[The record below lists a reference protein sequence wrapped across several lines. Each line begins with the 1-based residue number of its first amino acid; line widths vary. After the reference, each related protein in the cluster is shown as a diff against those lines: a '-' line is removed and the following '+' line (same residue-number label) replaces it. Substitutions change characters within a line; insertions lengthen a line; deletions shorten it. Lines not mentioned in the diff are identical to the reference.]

1 MSVRLL
7 LADDHELV
15 RQGLKAL
22 LERQGFQVVCEAS
35 DGQEALRLAAKD
47 KPDVAIIDIGMPVMN
62 GVDAAREM
70 TKLTPRTKVMIHTLP
85 LHAAHLT
92 ALGHVR
98 VKGYL
103 R

>member
-1 MSVRLL
+1 MPVRLL
-7 LADDHELV
+7 LADDHDLV

-47 KPDVAIIDIGMPVMN
+47 KPDVAIIDISMPVMN

-70 TKLTPRTKVMIHTLP
+70 TKSKQRSYFLRSMTKISMSPRLSVQE
-85 LHAAHLT
+85 
-92 ALGHVR
+92 
-98 VKGYL
+98 
-103 R
+103 